1 MKKIV
6 TSLAVASILS
16 VSAVAD
22 TDGVF
27 VGIQGSTGFDY
38 AKVVDNS
45 TTGTTVTTTYPS
57 WQIGILGGY
66 KMFFIPKVGA
76 RFYGLINYKSSST
89 NAETADSTA
98 ATTTTSDTTN
108 SILSLS
114 ANADVL
120 FNFISKQNINFG
132 VFGGFSLGYTSSE
145 SENEADDG
153 TGTIT
158 ITRTEYGSG
167 LDFGINLGLRALLA
181 QKHGLELYS
190 RIGLTEQ
197 KKSISGGS
205 YKYSTPFTLGLRYT
219 YSF

>member
-16 VSAVAD
+16 VGALAD

-27 VGIQGSTGFDY
+27 VGVQGSTGFDY
-38 AKVVDNS
+38 GKMVDNT
-45 TTGTTVTTTYPS
+45 TTGTTITTTYPA
-57 WQIGILGGY
+57 WQVGVLGGY
-66 KMFFIPKVGA
+66 KMFFTPKVGA

-98 ATTTTSDTTN
+98 ATTTTNDTTN
-108 SILSLS
+108 STLALS

-120 FNFISKQNINFG
+120 FNLISEQNVDFG
-132 VFGGFSLGYTSSE
+132 FFGGFSLGYASSE
-145 SENEADDG
+145 SESEADDG
-153 TGTIT
+153 TGTLT

-167 LDFGINLGLRALLA
+167 LDFGVNLGFRALLA

-190 RIGLTEQ
+190 RIGLNEQ
-197 KKSISGGS
+197 KKSVTGGT
-205 YKYSTPFTLGLRYT
+205 YKYSTPFSMGLRYT